1 MRYPGSST
9 NGKTTVQK
17 ACASVWGVP
26 KEYMGTLSATK
37 VGIERLAGFLNAFP
51 LILDDTNTSD
61 KPHRM
66 SSKT

>member
-1 MRYPGSST
+1 M
-9 NGKTTVQK
+9 
-17 ACASVWGVP
+17 P